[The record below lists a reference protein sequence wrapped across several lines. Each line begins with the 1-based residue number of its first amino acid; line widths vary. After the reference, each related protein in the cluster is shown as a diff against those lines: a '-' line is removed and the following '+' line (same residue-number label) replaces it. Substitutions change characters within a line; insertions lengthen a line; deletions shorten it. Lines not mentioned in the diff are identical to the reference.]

1 MTKNRGAIY
10 SNNAIFVEDFDRSQ
24 KLEFNFEILK
34 IIFRKNNFTIIQAN
48 ITWNNQRVLFNQN
61 KSTVL
66 GNFYDPK
73 VGDILSGTGTVEHS
87 QKHGY
92 SIRLQGAPE
101 TYIPRTQKEIVR
113 FLTSQIDGIGKIK
126 ANKIFDYFGE
136 DTIKILSETPEAVK
150 DVDTVITEKTL
161 NSIKQKL
168 VHGTILNKVFSVL
181 NVLNVRESLALELY
195 EKYGGN
201 TYNELLSNPYII
213 AEINPLYWR
222 TADSFYFKQVN
233 NNSDYPNL
241 TVAAN
246 NNSRYRTAIKYF
258 LKLKLELSGSLALP
272 YKKIVE
278 VFGTGEFLCHL
289 SLFGT
294 LSSEIDEAKVKTLL
308 DELETEQEIY
318 YNSSSSGEKYVY
330 LQQSFLAETNIVQ
343 SIRHFNRN
351 SFKKANEDDVDSF
364 IELYEEHNK
373 FTLAENQKQAVDL
386 LANNKISILTG
397 GPGSGKTTTVKA
409 IKEFVDYL
417 GQIGKIPEPKIC
429 LLAPTGKAAK
439 RLSEVLQVPASTIH
453 RKLKLKGFGKDEVI
467 TKIEDDFVIV
477 DESSM
482 IDIYLFSHLLQSLG
496 PNTNLLLVGDENQL
510 PSVGAGL
517 VLRDLIESKKVNTIT
532 LNKVF
537 RQSGDSQIITNANL
551 MKHGVGI
558 ESTGQSLIFNKTQDS
573 YFVETQN
580 SQDSLKKTIQSYKR
594 MLQKGY
600 SPEDILILVAQ
611 NKGDLGT
618 LNLNR
623 EIQKMQKH
631 SLTEQVLIR
640 KQDNTAFYIGD
651 PVIQLVNDYENNV
664 FNGETG
670 TVTDILVSDS
680 GQKILEVTYEGD
692 TVDENRV
699 VEYKGYSIYDINL
712 AYVITVFKSQGSEA
726 KCVIQV
732 VDGIQKRMLNRSL
745 VYTGY
750 TRTKEVNIIIGQKET
765 LNQSLKDTSNLER
778 TSLIKEKL

>member
-1 MTKNRGAIY
+1 MTKNLGAIY
-10 SNNAIFVEDFDRSQ
+10 SKNAIFVEDFDRSQ

-113 FLTSQIDGIGKIK
+113 FLTGQIDGIGKTK

-272 YKKIVE
+272 S
-278 VFGTGEFLCHL
+278 H
-289 SLFGT
+289 
-294 LSSEIDEAKVKTLL
+294 
-308 DELETEQEIY
+308 
-318 YNSSSSGEKYVY
+318 
-330 LQQSFLAETNIVQ
+330 
-343 SIRHFNRN
+343 
-351 SFKKANEDDVDSF
+351 
-364 IELYEEHNK
+364 
-373 FTLAENQKQAVDL
+373 
-386 LANNKISILTG
+386 
-397 GPGSGKTTTVKA
+397 
-409 IKEFVDYL
+409 
-417 GQIGKIPEPKIC
+417 
-429 LLAPTGKAAK
+429 
-439 RLSEVLQVPASTIH
+439 
-453 RKLKLKGFGKDEVI
+453 LKL
-467 TKIEDDFVIV
+467 
-477 DESSM
+477 
-482 IDIYLFSHLLQSLG
+482 
-496 PNTNLLLVGDENQL
+496 
-510 PSVGAGL
+510 
-517 VLRDLIESKKVNTIT
+517 
-532 LNKVF
+532 
-537 RQSGDSQIITNANL
+537 
-551 MKHGVGI
+551 MK
-558 ESTGQSLIFNKTQDS
+558 Q
-573 YFVETQN
+573 
-580 SQDSLKKTIQSYKR
+580 R
-594 MLQKGY
+594 
-600 SPEDILILVAQ
+600 
-611 NKGDLGT
+611 
-618 LNLNR
+618 
-623 EIQKMQKH
+623 
-631 SLTEQVLIR
+631 
-640 KQDNTAFYIGD
+640 
-651 PVIQLVNDYENNV
+651 
-664 FNGETG
+664 
-670 TVTDILVSDS
+670 
-680 GQKILEVTYEGD
+680 
-692 TVDENRV
+692 
-699 VEYKGYSIYDINL
+699 
-712 AYVITVFKSQGSEA
+712 
-726 KCVIQV
+726 
-732 VDGIQKRMLNRSL
+732 
-745 VYTGY
+745 
-750 TRTKEVNIIIGQKET
+750 
-765 LNQSLKDTSNLER
+765 
-778 TSLIKEKL
+778 